1 MKNTIIIASISLVGC
16 IVIGIFIYLGLS
28 GQRYEYVK
36 ENVVFDKKTG
46 TTYFTDK
53 KEFIDTKGD
62 LYKYE

>member
-1 MKNTIIIASISLVGC
+1 MKNTIIIASSSLVGC

>member
-1 MKNTIIIASISLVGC
+1 MKNTIIIASSSLVGC

-46 TTYFTDK
+46 TTYFTDTQ
-53 KEFIDTKGD
+53 EFIATKGG
-62 LYKYE
+62 LYQYG

>member
-1 MKNTIIIASISLVGC
+1 MKNTIIIASSSLVGC

-36 ENVVFDKKTG
+36 GNVVFVKKTG

-53 KEFIDTKGD
+53 KGFIDTKGD

>member
-1 MKNTIIIASISLVGC
+1 MKNTIIIASSSLVGF

>member
-1 MKNTIIIASISLVGC
+1 MINTIIIASSSLVGC